1 VAVRREQRRREQLQL
16 HVSTRAA
23 AYHVDPWAPWVGGVA
38 PLRGQEHHT
47 GVSRT
52 QWHTRA
58 GVPLPVSRIRRPL
71 FSRGIDAFAGGV
83 YAHAVFVARFF
94 GEVFRPPF
102 HLQELVHQCYEV
114 GYRSLPLITL
124 TGFITGI
131 VFTKQSRPSL
141 AAFGATSWLPSLITI
156 ALVRSLAPLITALI
170 CAGKVGSSIGA
181 ELGSMKVTEQ
191 IEAMEVSAI
200 NPFKYLVVT
209 RTLATTLMVP
219 VLMVYCCSVGLVGS
233 YLNVNRNESASA
245 ASFLKSGFGTISFLD
260 VTSSVGKSFVF
271 GFTIAIIACYQGFN
285 ATKGTQGVGR
295 AANTAVVLSMF
306 VVFIE
311 EVVIVQVI
319 NWIRY
324 F

>member
-1 VAVRREQRRREQLQL
+1 MI
-16 HVSTRAA
+16 
-23 AYHVDPWAPWVGGVA
+23 APGV
-38 PLRGQEHHT
+38 
-47 GVSRT
+47 
-52 QWHTRA
+52 
-58 GVPLPVSRIRRPL
+58 
-71 FSRGIDAFAGGV
+71 DAFAIGV
-83 YAHAVFVARFF
+83 YRGAGFVARFF
-94 GEVFRPPF
+94 AELVRPPF
-102 HLQELVHQCYEV
+102 HLRELVKQCYEV

-141 AAFGATSWLPSLITI
+141 AAFGATSWLPSLITV

-200 NPFKYLVVT
+200 NPFKFLVVT

-219 VLMVYCCSVGLVGS
+219 ALMLFCCFVGLVGS
-233 YLNVNRNESASA
+233 YLNVHGNEAASL
-245 ASFLKSGFGTISFLD
+245 ASFLKSGFSTISYRD
-260 VTSSVGKSFVF
+260 VCSSVFKSFVF
-271 GFTIAIIACYQGFN
+271 GFSIGIIACYKGFN
-285 ATKGTQGVGR
+285 ATSGTQGVGK
-295 AANTAVVLSMF
+295 AANASVVLAMF

-311 EVVIVQVI
+311 EVLIVQVV
-319 NWIRY
+319 NWVRV